1 MNDRMTV
8 FAGPASVRLGREV
21 CESLRVAPAVYD
33 CRRFPDGEIQV
44 EIGESVRGCDT
55 FLVQATSPPVE
66 QHLMELLLLA
76 DACRRA
82 GARRLTGVVPY
93 FGYAR
98 QDRRTGRRSLGA
110 RVVADVLATA
120 GFDRLLLI
128 DAHTPAIEG
137 FFDVPIDHLTAV
149 PLLAR
154 AAAPS
159 MADNS
164 IVVAPD
170 LGAVKRA
177 REYARLLHTPMAV
190 IHKTRLDGDEVEA
203 HSVIGDVRGRL
214 PLIVDDML
222 STGGTIQAA
231 VGALRA
237 AGALEPMAVA
247 VTHVL
252 LVGTA
257 REVLRTLP
265 INRLIGCD
273 SVAIEGPAEPYF
285 EITSVAP
292 LIATAVRRCH
302 RGESLADLRVHA

>member
-1 MNDRMTV
+1 MNDRLTV
-8 FAGPASVRLGREV
+8 FAGPASVHLGQQV
-21 CESLRVAPAVYD
+21 CDSLQVAPAAYD
-33 CRRFPDGEIQV
+33 LRRFPDGELQV
-44 EIGESVRGCDT
+44 EVGESVRGCDV

-82 GARRLTGVVPY
+82 GARRLTGIVPY

-98 QDRRTGRRSLGA
+98 QDRRTGRCSLGA
-110 RVVADVLATA
+110 RVVADAISTA
-120 GFDRLLLI
+120 GFERLLLI

-149 PLLAR
+149 PLLAH
-154 AAAPS
+154 AVAPS
-159 MADNS
+159 ITDHS

-177 REYARLLHTPMAV
+177 REYARLLQVPMAV

-203 HSVIGDVRGRL
+203 HSVIGDVRGRV

-222 STGGTIQAA
+222 STGGTIKAA

-237 AGALEPMAVA
+237 AGAMEPVA
-247 VTHVL
+247 VVVTHLL
-252 LVGTA
+252 LVGQA
-257 REVLRTLP
+257 RELLRTLP
-265 INRLIGCD
+265 LSRLIAGD
-273 SVAIEGPAEPYF
+273 TVAIAGPVEPYL
-285 EITSVAP
+285 EVTSVAQ

-302 RGESLADLRVHA
+302 LGESLADLRGQT